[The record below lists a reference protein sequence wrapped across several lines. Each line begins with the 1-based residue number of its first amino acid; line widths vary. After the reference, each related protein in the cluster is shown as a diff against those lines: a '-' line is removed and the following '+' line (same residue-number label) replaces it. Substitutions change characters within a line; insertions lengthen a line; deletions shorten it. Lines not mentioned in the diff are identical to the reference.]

1 MAKKIVLIF
10 AVGTLILGIALTL
23 WADEPCSDYFSKC
36 TEGGCGILKIAKG
49 CKMTCEGGG
58 ITCGIP
64 VAEQ

>member
-10 AVGTLILGIALTL
+10 AVGTFFLGVSLTL
-23 WADEPCSDYFSKC
+23 WADSACRTFFSKC
-36 TEGGCGILKIAKG
+36 TEGGCGNLKIAKG